1 MRETRAGPL
10 KLVQVVLGGGLSFYL
25 DLLQFKFTRGLAR
38 RPQTKALD
46 DWWAWAAYRSGLYRS
61 VSDYCWKG
69 RFRHGGMAVA
79 VSLAACGRSTEA
91 REIVTQ
97 LIARFGTRRY
107 LVPLADAIAPFDAE
121 LASVILEGLDAPP
134 VLRAA
139 LLFRMARGQDAE
151 RVLVAALEKNEHRR
165 FPELLLLANN
175 VIGGTP
181 DVQLG
186 RLNSY
191 LESKGLSPVG
201 LTEPTRPP
209 GASNLVS
216 ASSLPKVDGPLLS
229 VLMTTFSTAD
239 RVGEAIRSILG
250 QTYRNLELIVADDA
264 SDDGTAEIV
273 QAMAREDRRVKYLR
287 MPCNVGTYVA
297 KSIAFEHAL
306 GEFVTCHDSDDW
318 SHPLRF
324 ERQIAPL
331 LKNPRLVA
339 TTSQWVRIQDDGV
352 FYARP
357 VHPLARLNPA
367 SPMFRRELVA
377 REMGLWDLVRTGAD
391 SEFHARLRLVFGRRA
406 VKRIALPLAFGAH
419 RPNSLMTASDTG
431 YCASG
436 MSPVRLDYWEAWTHW
451 QIAEL
456 RAGRS
461 PRLEPRRERRQI
473 EAPPQIVVPRERIDQ
488 CYAELCGR

>member
-1 MRETRAGPL
+1 M
-10 KLVQVVLGGGLSFYL
+10 SFRF
-25 DLLQFKFTRGLAR
+25 DLLQFKFANGLAR
-38 RPQTKALD
+38 RPDGGALD
-46 DWWAWAAYRSGLYRS
+46 DWWAWAAYRLGLYRS
-61 VSDYCWKG
+61 VSGYNWSG
-69 RFRHGGMAVA
+69 RLRFGGMALA
-79 VSLAACGRSTEA
+79 VSLAACGRSEDAGRT
-91 REIVTQ
+91 VNQ
-97 LIARFGTRRY
+97 LLERFGRGRY
-107 LVPLADAIAPFDAE
+107 LVSLADALAPFDAE
-121 LASVILEGLDAPP
+121 LAWAAIDGIDASP
-134 VLRAA
+134 VLRVA
-139 LLFRMARGQDAE
+139 LQLKLGRLEDARHA
-151 RVLVAALEKNEHRR
+151 VLAALENGEHRR
-165 FPELLLLANN
+165 FPELLLLATNA
-175 VIGGTP
+175 VGGVP
-181 DVQLG
+181 AAQLQ
-186 RLNSY
+186 RLNNY
-191 LESKGLSPVG
+191 LKMKGLPGVA
-201 LTEPTRPP
+201 LADPNLPP
-209 GASNLVS
+209 GASNLV
-216 ASSLPKVDGPLLS
+216 ASDELPKVDGPLLS

-297 KSIAFEHAL
+297 KSIAFEYAL